1 MSSLPRTHPFS
12 HIHTQVRTHSCTRTS
27 THKHARVTLGV
38 RYRRSLDD
46 VDDVDSEEF
55 LWLRIIMAFSTKTLF
70 SDWFM
75 SRIPA
80 NDSERQKVGFNSA
93 EDDSKLKTRN
103 RSFFETK
110 CWSSLNNKKKII
122 FEDRS
127 ADMAEIKLT
136 LWWYDKKTAPS
147 REANI
152 IICWSQLWVSWLY
165 IRKVNR
171 WGVKINQQET
181 EL

>member
-1 MSSLPRTHPFS
+1 MHALTH
-12 HIHTQVRTHSCTRTS
+12 TLALA
-27 THKHARVTLGV
+27 HARVTLGV

-46 VDDVDSEEF
+46 DDVDSEEF

-93 EDDSKLKTRN
+93 GDDSKLKTRN

-136 LWWYDKKTAPS
+136 LWWYDKKTAPPL
-147 REANI
+147 EANI

-165 IRKVNR
+165 LRKVNR
-171 WGVKINQQET
+171 RGVKMNPQ
-181 EL
+181 